1 MALRKPWKYC
11 YEYKRI
17 LDILNDYWLTEP
29 NEDVVEVDMRFLHSN
44 GESQAKSIIWRNKT
58 NPTNVIMV
66 GRNAIPKPLITFEK
80 SIEKP
85 HKTKKGAVR

>member
-1 MALRKPWKYC
+1 MYMMITSGQAAGYTRAIKVK
-11 YEYKRI
+11 EF
-17 LDILNDYWLTEP
+17 
-29 NEDVVEVDMRFLHSN
+29 EVW
-44 GESQAKSIIWRNKT
+44 EIIKSIIWRNKT

-85 HKTKKGAVR
+85 HKIKKGAVR

>member
-44 GESQAKSIIWRNKT
+44 GESQAKSIIWRNPKT
-58 NPTNVIMV
+58 RE
-66 GRNAIPKPLITFEK
+66 GREERIKNAWAFRDWPAK
-80 SIEKP
+80 
-85 HKTKKGAVR
+85 

>member
-1 MALRKPWKYC
+1 MYMMITRGQAAGYTRAIKVK
-11 YEYKRI
+11 EF
-17 LDILNDYWLTEP
+17 
-29 NEDVVEVDMRFLHSN
+29 EVWEIIR
-44 GESQAKSIIWRNKT
+44 SIIWRNKT

>member
-1 MALRKPWKYC
+1 MYMMITSGQAAGYTRAIKVK
-11 YEYKRI
+11 EF
-17 LDILNDYWLTEP
+17 
-29 NEDVVEVDMRFLHSN
+29 EVWEIIRSIVW
-44 GESQAKSIIWRNKT
+44 EIIRSIIWRNKT
-58 NPTNVIMV
+58 NPTNVMMV